1 MYPILAR
8 YGPFFLYSYTVVVG
22 LGLAA
27 AIALT
32 AWLERRDGNARPG
45 WIDAL
50 LVALFAGL
58 AGGRAMF
65 VWANRP
71 YFQEQPGEIA
81 LVWQGGLSY
90 HGFLI
95 FGLLAF
101 SIWLL
106 WRRQSPAGYAGLLAP
121 ALALGSAF
129 GWLACWFEGCAYGQE
144 TVLGSLAAD
153 LLLAGDLPDTFGV
166 RALRYQTQ
174 LIGLALSLLALLLA
188 LLFRGR
194 MRPGQLFWL
203 VLLALSAGRI
213 VVGLLRGDA
222 APMLGQWRLD
232 VVADAFLALAAM
244 VSILLAWLFGKVN
257 SHRQLGTRP

>member
-8 YGPFFLYSYTVVVG
+8 YGPFFLYSYTVVIG

-27 AIALT
+27 AIGLT
-32 AWLERRDGNARPG
+32 VWLERRDARARPG
-45 WIDAL
+45 WVDAL
-50 LVALFAGL
+50 LIALFAGL
-58 AGGRAMF
+58 VAGRAVF

-71 YFQEQPGEIA
+71 YFQEHPGEIA

-95 FGLLAF
+95 AGLLAF

-144 TVLGSLAAD
+144 TMLGPFAAD
-153 LLLAGDLPDTFGV
+153 LPDSFGV
-166 RALRYQTQ
+166 RGLRYQTQ
-174 LIGLALSLLALLLA
+174 LIGLALSLLALLLI
-188 LLFRGR
+188 LILRR
-194 MRPGQLFWL
+194 WLRPGQLFWL
-203 VLLALSAGRI
+203 ALLALSGGRV

-232 VVADAFLALAAM
+232 VVADAFLALAAT
-244 VSILLAWLFGKVN
+244 VAILVAWTGEKT
-257 SHRQLGTRP
+257 SRRRRQEAG